1 MSHWKQEAR
10 PKRKLR
16 EEKWDLTE
24 GSKISKRNP
33 CFLPLSIQTQHCNN
47 NKKKKKRCNAV
58 QTQQLMVQLTV
69 SYP

>member
-1 MSHWKQEAR
+1 MSHWKQDQKGSSE
-10 PKRKLR
+10 KK
-16 EEKWDLTE
+16 KWDLIE
-24 GSKISKRNP
+24 GSKISKINP